1 MAITYNVVEI
11 EDFDADAETIAALDA
26 IGVSDWELIETLL
39 TPNEETGKNTALCIF
54 KK

>member
-11 EDFDADAETIAALDA
+11 EDFDADAATVAALDA
-26 IGVSDWELIETLL
+26 IGATDWLL
-39 TPNEETGKNTALCIF
+39 VDITYKPNEETGKSTALCIF